1 MVINRFEKNA
11 VSIFISDVAVL
22 IYDAF
27 FILYPTYAPVLSS
40 YKQNSPSVFASSALS
55 AKRPTMTKQKS
66 AFRTSIKIYTQL
78 RFCLAEEKTSKNT
91 PMKTKPTSP
100 EYTNGALLYIPEGY
114 VRCVLRSKGL
124 KTVKISFTVFK
135 PMRAY
140 ATYKGCNPCNTSC
153 LSQS

>member
-55 AKRPTMTKQKS
+55 VKRPTIAEQKS

-78 RFCLAEEKTSKNT
+78 QFCLVEEKASKNT
-91 PMKTKPTSP
+91 PMKAKPPIP
-100 EYTNGALLYIPEGY
+100 EHSNGALLYIPIGY

-124 KTVKISFTVFK
+124 KAIKTNF
-135 PMRAY
+135 
-140 ATYKGCNPCNTSC
+140 
-153 LSQS
+153 